1 MPQFH
6 IGDFSWLPRAWEAA
20 LILIGGFI
28 VSRGLTALMV
38 RGLRFLDPQAH
49 MILKKVLFYSFFG
62 AFLGWSLHRLGVDFK
77 LLIGAAGVFSVAIG
91 FASQTSASNL
101 ISGIFL
107 IMEKPFV
114 VGDTIRVGDW
124 EGVVLS
130 IDLLSSRIRTYDN
143 LMVRIPNESLM
154 KSGITNLTRFPIRR
168 VDIILNIPFRQDL
181 KRIENILLDL
191 AHREPLCL
199 DEPQPLFSI
208 QELVEAAIV
217 IKFCVWTTNSQYV
230 KFKTQFIVSLTECLK
245 QENVSLAIPRRHLE
259 LSSESRAF
267 FTN

>member
-1 MPQFH
+1 MFPLH
-6 IGDFSWLPRAWEAA
+6 IKELSWLPRAWEAA
-20 LILIGGFI
+20 VILIVGFI
-28 VSRGLTALMV
+28 VSRAITALIV

-49 MILKKVLFYSFFG
+49 MILTKVLFYSFFG
-62 AFLGWSLHRLGVDFK
+62 AFIGWSLHRLGVDFK

-114 VGDTIRVGDW
+114 VGDTVRVSEW
-124 EGVVLS
+124 EGVVIS

-143 LMVRIPNESLM
+143 LMVRIPNETLM

-168 VDIILNIPFRQDL
+168 VDILLNVSLQQDL
-181 KRIENILLDL
+181 HEIERILFEL

-208 QELVEAAIV
+208 QEFAESSIV
-217 IKFCVWTTNSQYV
+217 IKFCVWTMNPNFV
-230 KFKTQFIVSLTECLK
+230 KFKTQFIMGCTMRNTATPLTLT
-245 QENVSLAIPRRHLE
+245 PTR
-259 LSSESRAF
+259 SRDRKSVV
-267 FTN
+267 